1 MAPLFRMTTLWP
13 HRSPTKKIVG
23 PASYLFGFPKD
34 FVDGLNDFV
43 QLFPIIHT
51 NLQANATPFWVLP
64 KARPVKS
71 AFSAVPRP
79 GVVP

>member
-13 HRSPTKKIVG
+13 HRPPTKKIVG

-43 QLFPIIHT
+43 QLFPIIHA
-51 NLQANATPFWVLP
+51 NL
-64 KARPVKS
+64 
-71 AFSAVPRP
+71 
-79 GVVP
+79 